1 MCPRMSPL
9 AAVVLCAGKGTRMK
23 SEQAKLLHPLLGR
36 PLFVYPIARALELGA
51 SPMVAVV
58 GHQAEAM
65 TAAIQAQFPDRGLRF
80 ARQGEQRGTGH
91 AVQCAQ
97 RELEGFDGDVLI
109 LNGDAPLLRLETL
122 QALQDAYRKSKAK
135 LAILTTTP
143 EDPTGYG
150 RVVRKK
156 GSVARVVE
164 QKDASKAELKIREV
178 NAGVYIAQ
186 ASFLWDALGRLQ
198 ADNAQGEL
206 YLTDVISMAAKKG
219 RVASARAGF
228 AQAAGANDRAEL
240 ASVARAMQRRI
251 NLRHMRNGVSL
262 ADPHSAYIADD
273 VVLAPDVEIGPM
285 VSLVSCTVERG
296 ARIEQGCV
304 LSRTRVGEGAHLKPY
319 TVSDDAE
326 IGPGCKVGPFAH
338 LRPGTR
344 LAQDVHIG
352 NFVETKKARIGKGSK
367 ANHLSYLGDAEVGA
381 GVNVGAGTITCNYD
395 GKDKHVTRIGDRVFI
410 GSDTQLIAP
419 VSVGDGAYIGAG
431 TTVTDDVPPMS
442 LALSRVPQVIKEGWV
457 ARKKSG

>member
-1 MCPRMSPL
+1 MASL
-9 AAVVLCAGKGTRMK
+9 AAIVLCAGKGTRMK
-23 SEQAKLLHPLLGR
+23 SEQAKLLHPVLGR
-36 PLFVYPIARALELGA
+36 PLFVYPIARALDLGA
-51 SPMVAVV
+51 SPVVAVV

-65 TAAIQAQFPDRGLRF
+65 TAAIRAQFPERGLRF
-80 ARQGEQRGTGH
+80 ARQVEQRGTGH

-97 RELEGFDGDVLI
+97 RELESFDGDVLI
-109 LNGDAPLLRLETL
+109 LNGDAPLLQVETL
-122 QALQDAYRKSKAK
+122 QTLQEAYRRSKAK
-135 LAILTTTP
+135 LAILTTAP
-143 EDPTGYG
+143 DDATGYG

-156 GSVARVVE
+156 GSVVRVVE
-164 QKDASKAELKIREV
+164 QRDASKAELKIREV

-186 ASFLWDALGRLQ
+186 AGFLWDALGRLGSN
-198 ADNAQGEL
+198 NAQGEL

-219 RVASARAGF
+219 TVAAARADF
-228 AQAAGANDRAEL
+228 AEASGANDRSEL
-240 ASVARAMQRRI
+240 ASVARAMQQRI

-262 ADPHSAYIADD
+262 ADPSTAFIADD
-273 VVLAPDVEIGPM
+273 VELGPDVEIGPM
-285 VSLVSCTVERG
+285 VSLVACTVARG
-296 ARIEQGCV
+296 ARIDQGCV

-326 IGPGCKVGPFAH
+326 VGPGCKVGPFAH

-344 LAQDVHIG
+344 LSEDVHIG

-367 ANHLSYLGDAEVGA
+367 ANHLTYLGDAEVGA

-410 GSDTQLIAP
+410 GSDTQLVAP
-419 VSVGDGAYIGAG
+419 VSVGEGAYIGAG

-442 LALSRVPQVIKEGWV
+442 LALSRTPQVIKEGWV
-457 ARKKSG
+457 TRKKSG